1 MKAFRLQLLKL
12 FGYTLFVFSVLIL
25 GSNAFYVFS
34 ASKND
39 EKMLKDF
46 YRNEKQAKTR
56 IELQN
61 VMNITIDT
69 LKEIDVNVEEVT
81 EEVVE
86 EPAPVYTPPEDDE
99 DYIAVLRIPKINLKK
114 GLYRKDYYKNNVEYN
129 VTIHEASDS
138 PEVDKGNVIIMAHSG
153 TGNIAFFKD
162 VYKLVIGDSAILEYN
177 GRKYTYKVVNTYDVP
192 KTGKVEIKRNYDKN
206 VMTLITCRH
215 GTNNQIVVILELYD
229 VA

>member
-12 FGYTLFVFSVLIL
+12 CGYILFIFSVLIL

-39 EKMLKDF
+39 EEMLKDF
-46 YRNEKQAKTR
+46 YRNEKQAKTK
-56 IELQN
+56 IEIKN
-61 VMNITIDT
+61 VMSITIDT
-69 LKEIDVNVEEVT
+69 LKEIEVNVEDVT
-81 EEVVE
+81 DVE
-86 EPAPVYTPPEDDE
+86 KEDPAPIYNQSEDE
-99 DYIAVLRIPKINLKK
+99 NYIAVLRIPKINLVK

-177 GRKYTYKVVNTYDVP
+177 GKKYTYKVVNTYDVP

-229 VA
+229 VS